1 MANILFDIGGTKT
14 RIAFSDGNEVLK
26 TVILDTPKNFEE
38 GIRVF
43 KKTAV
48 ELAGTEIIEKAA
60 GGIAGPLDKEKETLL
75 RAPHLSGWVDMPL
88 RQKLSEALNAPVFLE
103 NDSALVALGE
113 ATEGAGK
120 GFNIVAYLT
129 VSTGVGG
136 ARVVGGRIDDNAS
149 GFEPGHQIIDPT
161 NALCR
166 SCENGELESYVSGTA
181 IEKRFGKKPYEILDS
196 AVWEETAKFLALGL
210 HNTIVHWSPDVVVL
224 GGSMMKEIG
233 IPIDRVK
240 HHLEKI
246 LNIFPVLPKI
256 KKAELGDLGGLHG
269 ALAYLKQQK

>member
-1 MANILFDIGGTKT
+1 MRLAS
-14 RIAFSDGNEVLK
+14 SDGKSVLK

-38 GIRVF
+38 GIQLF
-43 KKTAV
+43 KKTALD
-48 ELAGTEIIEKAA
+48 LAGAETIERVA
-60 GGIAGPLDKEKETLL
+60 GGIAGPLDKEKSTLL
-75 RAPHLSGWVDMPL
+75 RAPHLPGWVDRQF

-113 ATEGAGK
+113 ATQGAGK
-120 GFNIVAYLT
+120 DFNIVAYFT
-129 VSTGVGG
+129 ISTGVGG
-136 ARVVGGRIDDNAS
+136 ARIVGGKIDDNSS
-149 GFEPGHQIIDPT
+149 GFEPGHQIIDPG

-166 SCENGELESYVSGTA
+166 TCENGELESYISGA
-181 IEKRFGKKPYEILDS
+181 AFEKRFGQKPYEIIDS

-210 HNTIVHWSPDVVVL
+210 HNSIVHWSPDVVVL

-240 HHLEKI
+240 YHLEKT

-256 KKAELGDLGGLHG
+256 KKAELGDLGGLYG
-269 ALAYLKQQK
+269 ALEYLKQQK